1 MPTTIDPATG
11 ATLQDY
17 AWFSDDETEQR
28 VVRAQACFR
37 EWRRHGAEQRAEYV
51 RALANVLLAQ
61 REPAASLMSD
71 EMGKPLA
78 QALGEIDKCAWLCE
92 HFAAHGPAMLAPE
105 HVATEAR
112 RSYVHHAPLGL
123 VLAVMPWNF
132 PWWQVLRFA
141 VPALLAGNCVL
152 LKHAANTTGCALMIE
167 QAMLAAGFPPGCLEA
182 LIVTH
187 ETAAKL
193 IADPRVAGVTLTG
206 STQAGRAIGE
216 AAGRSLKKLVLELGG
231 SDPYLVLAD
240 ADLEQAAETC
250 VRARLNN
257 AGQTCIA
264 AKRWIVVDAV
274 ADRFCELT
282 LEHMRRAKLGPPRDP
297 ATTLGPLARL
307 DLRGPLHDQVERS
320 VAAGAKLLLGG
331 ELPDGPGA
339 YYPATLLDHVRPGMP
354 AADEELFG
362 PVAAILRAQDEDEA
376 IAFANQSSF
385 GLGAA
390 VFTRDI
396 ERGEAIARDRL
407 DAGCCFVNAQVK
419 SDPRLPFGGIKD
431 SGLGRELGR
440 TGLLEFVNHKT
451 IWVD

>member
-1 MPTTIDPATG
+1 MPTSIDPATG
-11 ATLQDY
+11 VTLQEY
-17 AWFSDDETEQR
+17 EWFAATQTEHR
-28 VVRAQACFR
+28 LERACSTFR
-37 EWRRHGAEQRAEYV
+37 EWRRHGAEQRAEYI
-51 RALANVLLAQ
+51 RALGKVLLAQ
-61 REPAASLMSD
+61 REPAAELMSD

-78 QALGEIDKCAWLCE
+78 QGLSEIDKCAWLCE
-92 HFAAHGPAMLAPE
+92 HFAAHGPDMLAPQ

-141 VPALLAGNCVL
+141 VPALLVGNTVL

-167 QAMLAAGFPPGCLEA
+167 QALLAAGFPPGCLET
-182 LIVTH
+182 LIITH
-187 ETAAKL
+187 ETATKL

-216 AAGRSLKKLVLELGG
+216 AAGRSLKKMVLELGG
-231 SDPYLVLAD
+231 SDPYVVLAD
-240 ADLEQAAETC
+240 ADLEQAADIC

-282 LEHMRRAKLGPPRDP
+282 LEHMRRAVLGPPRDP

-307 DLRGPLHDQVERS
+307 DLRDPLHDQVQRS

-331 ELPDGPGA
+331 EIPPGPGA

-362 PVAAILRAQDEDEA
+362 PVAAILRARDEDEA
-376 IAFANQSSF
+376 IAFANHSSY

-390 VFTRDI
+390 VFTRSI

-451 IWVD
+451 IWVE